1 MDRRERLA
9 LAAILVIAALLRLVD
24 LGGPELGLDERGTL
38 VVLAAP
44 SLLEALQGD
53 VAPPLGYVLAHAGL
67 TLEPWLGTEAG
78 VRLGSALAG
87 VLAVPA
93 LWGWVRRRAGP
104 RAGLLAAAL
113 LAVHGAAIGH
123 AREARF
129 YALLVLLVTL
139 MLHVADRVAERWES
153 RDGVLLG
160 LLGAGVVLTHT
171 LGAAI
176 VGVRGAWLIGQA
188 IQARRRGNVAPTDT
202 VVLALATLLV
212 ALAPFA
218 ALWRTHAERLVGAP
232 ETTAAVSLRT
242 VEGVIRELC
251 GVNVALRSRLGVV
264 ALGPLALLGALAC
277 VRRGRGA
284 EPAWLVLSVGGALV
298 AFALFP
304 PAQLYTRYFEWAL
317 PVWLLLAAR
326 GAIAA
331 AALARRA
338 RGRTYGKR
346 ALSGLAAFGVAALC
360 HATVESRALP
370 PARFRAAGA
379 WLAERVLPGD
389 RVVVHLH
396 RGSTLANAHGA
407 RWELQHAA
415 PAAIGSTMLSPD
427 ELELGA
433 PPARTF
439 GVIVTTPRWA
449 LPEGEVVAGGVVLS
463 RRVVVV
469 EPDPRDATTADAVR
483 RLAAV
488 DRLLPGHDE
497 GAWRWAFAR
506 WHPEPR

>member
-1 MDRRERLA
+1 M
-9 LAAILVIAALLRLVD
+9 AAILIVAALLRLVD
-24 LGGPELGLDERGTL
+24 LGWHELALDERGTL
-38 VVLAAP
+38 VVLQAP
-44 SLLEALQGD
+44 SLLDALQGD
-53 VAPPLGYVLAHAGL
+53 VAPPLGYLLARAGL
-67 TLEPWLGTEAG
+67 VLEPWLGLEAS

-87 VLAVPA
+87 LLAVPA

-113 LAVHGAAIGH
+113 LAVHGAAVSH

-129 YALLVLLVTL
+129 YALLVLLMTL
-139 MLHVADRVAERWES
+139 MLHVADRVAERWQA
-153 RDGVLLG
+153 RDGALLG
-160 LLGAGVVLTHT
+160 LLGACVVLTHT

-202 VVLALATLLV
+202 IVLALATLLV

-232 ETTAAVSLRT
+232 EATVAVSMRT
-242 VEGVIRELC
+242 VEGVIRELS

-264 ALGPLALLGALAC
+264 ALGPLALVGALAC
-277 VRRGRGA
+277 VRRRRGA
-284 EPAWLVLSVGGALV
+284 EPAWLVLSVGGALLV
-298 AFALFP
+298 FALFP

-317 PVWLLLAAR
+317 PVWLLLVAR
-326 GAIAA
+326 SAIAA
-331 AALARRA
+331 AELARRA
-338 RGRTYGKR
+338 RGRTHGKR
-346 ALSGLAAFGVAALC
+346 ALAGLAAFSVAALC
-360 HATVESRALP
+360 HATVESRAQP

-379 WLAERVLPGD
+379 WLAERLGPGD

-396 RGSTLANAHGA
+396 RGATLDNAHAA
-407 RWELQHAA
+407 RWELVHAS
-415 PAAIGSTMLSPD
+415 PAAVASALVTPD
-427 ELELGA
+427 ELALDA
-433 PPARTF
+433 SPARTF
-439 GVIVTTPRWA
+439 GVIITTPRWA
-449 LPEGEVVAGGVVLS
+449 LPEGEVVAGGVALS

-469 EPDPRDATTADAVR
+469 EPDPRDATTTDAVQ

-506 WHPEPR
+506 WHPDAR